1 MLTREELQTPQDFL
15 AAAEKEFALGDL
27 LAGEVLLADAA
38 TCAVRT
44 LALGRGW
51 YVSSDP
57 DELLD
62 VLRRLDGE
70 SDKPGLMSGY
80 QMIKAAPEMV
90 KDGYSTGSEFEDSW
104 RDFLSARD
112 FIERLTASDS
122 GQ

>member
-1 MLTREELQTPQDFL
+1 MLSHGELKTPEDFL
-15 AAAEKEFALGDL
+15 SAAEKEFALGDL

-51 YVSSDP
+51 FASNDP

-70 SDKPGLMSGY
+70 SDKPGFTSGY
-80 QMIKAAPEMV
+80 QMIMATPEMV

>member
-1 MLTREELQTPQDFL
+1 MLSHGELRTPQDFL
-15 AAAEKEFALGDL
+15 TAAEKEFALGDL

-51 YVSSDP
+51 FVSSDP

-70 SDKPGLMSGY
+70 GDKPGFISGY
-80 QMIKAAPEMV
+80 QMIRAASEMV
-90 KDGYSTGSEFEDSW
+90 KDGYSSGSEFEDSW
-104 RDFLSARD
+104 RDFLSTRD
-112 FIERLTASDS
+112 FIERLSALD
-122 GQ
+122 GGR

>member
-1 MLTREELQTPQDFL
+1 MLTREELQTPQEFL

-51 YVSSDP
+51 FVGSDP
-57 DELLD
+57 GELLD

-70 SDKPGLMSGY
+70 SDKPGFTSGY
-80 QMIKAAPEMV
+80 QMIMATPEMV